1 MINCSKG
8 LILSLIFLFC
18 CVEPPEYSDGLLENI
33 PAVLNE
39 SDYFSLSVLGL
50 DYSDKREWDLE
61 LSTNVDDILL
71 TTTVIKNINI
81 GVSDST
87 FLYLLSEEG
96 DTIFIAGIFNN
107 FNFSSNDSI
116 KNIGIPYKV
125 VFDAKNF
132 TGNLDYQLLIE

>member
-1 MINCSKG
+1 MINFSKYF
-8 LILSLIFLFC
+8 ILTVIFFIC
-18 CVEPPEYSDGLLENI
+18 CVEPPEYSDGLLENV
-33 PAVLNE
+33 PAVLSE

-50 DYSDKREWDLE
+50 DYSDKREWNLE
-61 LSTNVDDILL
+61 FSTNVDNILL

-87 FLYLLSEEG
+87 FLYLLSEQG
-96 DTIFIAGIFNN
+96 DTIFVAGIFNN
-107 FNFSSNDSI
+107 FTFSSNDSI

-132 TGNLDYQLLIE
+132 TGNLEYQLLIE